1 MILQLHAL
9 FTAFLTGLIWW
20 VQLVHY
26 PLFARVGAEAF
37 TDFHRQHVR
46 RATWVVAPAMI
57 LEAVTGVLLV
67 WMRPADPFC
76 WLGISL
82 LAVIWGSTAWIQVP
96 LHGRLEDGFDPRVHA
111 RLVRSNWLRTAAWS
125 LRAVVVFHLLGAF
138 N

>member
-37 TDFHRQHVR
+37 RGFHRQHVR
-46 RATWVVAPAMI
+46 RATWVAAPAMT
-57 LEAVTGVLLV
+57 LEAFTGVLLL
-67 WMRPADPFC
+67 WERPADPLC
-76 WLGISL
+76 WLGIVL
-82 LAVIWGSTAWIQVP
+82 LAVIWGSTAALQVP
-96 LHGRLEDGFDPRVHA
+96 LHRRLEEGFDPRVLA

-125 LRAVVVFHLLGAF
+125 LRAVLVFNLLAAK
-138 N
+138 